1 MTTWTGAPITRLED
15 EHFLTGDTR
24 FVDDISPPGLVH
36 AAMVRSPVAAAV
48 FDGVDISSARST
60 PGVVAVLTAADLAHT
75 TPLRPVLHR
84 PQFVATEMPLLATN
98 CVRYVGEPV
107 ALVLAETRSAAEDA
121 AELVWVDYDEAPA
134 VSSLDDAL
142 AVNAQPVHPEAPDN
156 LLLDLFMFQDPALE
170 DIFTRAAVVVDGVF
184 DSGRVTAAPM
194 EGRGVVAEWDRRDG
208 RLTLHMSTQVP
219 HMVRTAVADTLGLAE
234 NLVRVVAPDVGG
246 GFGQKCAVGREEIA
260 VAAAAVLTRRPVKWV
275 EDRRENLLAAFQGH
289 EQRHHVRAGFDAEG
303 TILGLS
309 TDIWCDVGAYHCY
322 PFTGGVEP
330 LMAATEMPGP
340 YRLQHYSA
348 RTRAVATN
356 KPPMAPYRG
365 VSRPQITLAMERI
378 MDKAAFRLEKDPA
391 EIRRRNLIRRDE
403 FPYRGATGILYDEG
417 SYIEALEGVVAAA
430 GYESLR
436 QEQRAA
442 NASPGNGQALM
453 GVGLSVFSERTAYG
467 TPVFGQRLMG
477 ITPGYETAHVRIDPS
492 GGATVLTG
500 TVSHGQGHATTL
512 AQMVADRLLMTPTQ
526 VRVVQGDTDAIPYG
540 WGTFASRS
548 VVLSGDAATEA
559 ADRLVE
565 RLTRIAA
572 HLLEAAPDDV
582 VFEGGRFG
590 VRGVPES
597 GMSLTELARSVYHAP
612 HLLPPDERA
621 ELEEWGSSDPP
632 GTFSNA
638 AHLAVV
644 EIDPATWEVSI
655 VRYLVTEDCGVM
667 INPLIVDGQISG
679 GVAQGIGAALY
690 ERLVFDDE
698 GQPLAASFMDYLV
711 PTATE
716 VPPIEITHLETPSTV
731 SATGAKG
738 MGEGGTI
745 GAPAA
750 ILNAVND
757 ALSAFGVEI
766 DRIPVTPDDIARAVA
781 AR

>member
-1 MTTWTGAPITRLED
+1 MTTWTGAPIARLED

-24 FVDDISPPGLVH
+24 FVDDISSPGLLHV
-36 AAMVRSPVAAAV
+36 AIVRSQVAAAALAEV
-48 FDGVDISSARST
+48 ETSEASMA
-60 PGVVAVLTAADLAHT
+60 PGVFAVLTAADLAHT

-84 PQFVATEMPLLATN
+84 PQFVPTDMPLLARDR
-98 CVRYVGEPV
+98 VRYVGEPL
-107 ALVLAETRSAAEDA
+107 ALVLARTRSAAEDA
-121 AELVWVDYDEAPA
+121 ADLVWVEYDETPA
-134 VSSLDDAL
+134 VSSIDDAL
-142 AVNAQPVHPEAPDN
+142 ADGAEPVHNEAPGN
-156 LLLDLFMFQDPALE
+156 VLLDLPMFQDAALDE
-170 DIFTRAAVVVDGVF
+170 ILAGASVVVEGIF

-194 EGRGVVAEWDRRDG
+194 EGRGVVAELDRRDG
-208 RLTLHMSTQVP
+208 RLSLHASTQVP
-219 HMVRTAVADTLGLAE
+219 HIVRTAIADTLGLAE
-234 NLVRVVAPDVGG
+234 HLVRVIAPDVGG
-246 GFGQKCAVGREEIA
+246 GFGQKCAVGREELA
-260 VAAAAVLTRRPVKWV
+260 VAAAAVLTRRPLKWV
-275 EDRRENLLAAFQGH
+275 EDRRENLQAAFQGH
-289 EQRHHVRAGFDAEG
+289 EQRHSVRAGFDAEG
-303 TILGLS
+303 TLLGLA

-348 RTRAVATN
+348 RTRAIATN

-365 VSRPQITLAMERI
+365 VSRPQITLAMERV
-378 MDKAAFRLEKDPA
+378 MDKAAARLGMDPA
-391 EIRRRNLIRRDE
+391 EVRRRNLIGRAE
-403 FPYRGATGILYDEG
+403 FPYRGATGIVYDEG
-417 SYIEALEGVVAAA
+417 SYLEALEDVMTAAD
-430 GYESLR
+430 YQSLR
-436 QEQRAA
+436 ERRIEHDSADD
-442 NASPGNGQALM
+442 GQPLV

-467 TPVFGQRLMG
+467 TPVFGQRLMA

-492 GGATVLTG
+492 GGATVLAG

-512 AQMVADRLLMTPTQ
+512 AQMVADRLGLTPAD

-572 HLLEAAPDDV
+572 HLLEAAPEDV
-582 VFEGGRFG
+582 VFEGGRFS

-597 GMSLTELARSVYHAP
+597 GMSLPELARSVYHSP
-612 HLLPPDERA
+612 HRLPPDERA

-644 EIDPATWEVSI
+644 EIDRATWQVRI

-667 INPLIVDGQISG
+667 INPLIVDGQITG

-690 ERLVFDDE
+690 ERLVFDAA
-698 GQPLAASFMDYLV
+698 GQPLATSFMDYLV
-711 PTATE
+711 PTSAE
-716 VPPIEITHLETPSTV
+716 VPSIEINHLETPSTV
-731 SATGAKG
+731 STTGAKG

-757 ALSAFGVEI
+757 ALSPLGVEI
-766 DRIPVTPDDIARAVA
+766 DRIPVTPDDIAKAVA

>member
-1 MTTWTGAPITRLED
+1 MRSWRW
-15 EHFLTGDTR
+15 
-24 FVDDISPPGLVH
+24 PPL
-36 AAMVRSPVAAAV
+36 
-48 FDGVDISSARST
+48 
-60 PGVVAVLTAADLAHT
+60 
-75 TPLRPVLHR
+75 PL
-84 PQFVATEMPLLATN
+84 
-98 CVRYVGEPV
+98 
-107 ALVLAETRSAAEDA
+107 
-121 AELVWVDYDEAPA
+121 
-134 VSSLDDAL
+134 
-142 AVNAQPVHPEAPDN
+142 
-156 LLLDLFMFQDPALE
+156 
-170 DIFTRAAVVVDGVF
+170 
-184 DSGRVTAAPM
+184 
-194 EGRGVVAEWDRRDG
+194 
-208 RLTLHMSTQVP
+208 
-219 HMVRTAVADTLGLAE
+219 
-234 NLVRVVAPDVGG
+234 
-246 GFGQKCAVGREEIA
+246 
-260 VAAAAVLTRRPVKWV
+260 LTRRPLKWV
-275 EDRRENLLAAFQGH
+275 EDRRENLVTAFQGH
-289 EQRHHVRAGFDAEG
+289 EQRHHVRAGFDSDG
-303 TILGLS
+303 TLLGLS

-365 VSRPQITLAMERI
+365 VSRPQITLAMERV
-378 MDKAAFRLEKDPA
+378 MDKAAAQLGMDPA
-391 EIRRRNLIRRDE
+391 EMRRRNLIKRDE

-417 SYIEALEGVVAAA
+417 SYLEALEDVMATA

-436 QEQRAA
+436 EAKT
-442 NASPGNGQALM
+442 ASSAGARRLV

-477 ITPGYETAHVRIDPS
+477 ITPGYETTHVRIDPS
-492 GGATVLTG
+492 GGATVLAG

-512 AQMVADRLLMTPTQ
+512 AQMVADRLSLTPGD
-526 VRVVQGDTDAIPYG
+526 VRVVQGDTDAVPYG

-565 RLTRIAA
+565 RLKRIAA

-597 GMSLTELARSVYHAP
+597 GMTLRDLARSVYHAP
-612 HLLPPDERA
+612 HLLPADERA
-621 ELEEWGSSDPP
+621 ELQEWGTSDPP

-644 EIDPATWEVSI
+644 EIDPATWEVT
-655 VRYLVTEDCGVM
+655 VLRYLVTEDCGVM
-667 INPLIVDGQISG
+667 INPLIVDGQITG

-690 ERLVFDDE
+690 EQLVFDPA
-698 GQPLAASFMDYLV
+698 GQPLVTGFMDYLV
-711 PTATE
+711 PTAAE
-716 VPPIEITHLETPSTV
+716 VPPIEIHHLVTPSTV

-757 ALSAFGVEI
+757 ALSPFGIEI
-766 DRIPVTPDDIARAVA
+766 DRIPVTPDEIARAVA